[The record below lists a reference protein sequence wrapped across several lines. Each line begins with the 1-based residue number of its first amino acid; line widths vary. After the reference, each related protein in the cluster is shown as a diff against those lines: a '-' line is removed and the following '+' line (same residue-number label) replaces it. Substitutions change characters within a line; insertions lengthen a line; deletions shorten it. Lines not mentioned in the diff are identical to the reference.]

1 MDRDRAGLPCQ
12 TLAEQG
18 LDVRL
23 NRGEEEREARRVARE
38 KELRELR
45 AGEGAGD
52 GDDAPAEAP
61 A

>member
-1 MDRDRAGLPCQ
+1 
-12 TLAEQG
+12 
-18 LDVRL
+18 
-23 NRGEEEREARRVARE
+23 VARE

-45 AGEGAGD
+45 AGEGD